1 MVGHYRLRRGY
12 RLRRWAYHLLRQQTQ
27 KGADMIK
34 DYTLW
39 LWDWAKRIFGRSKI
53 VFTNVVGILMAGWVE
68 LYDAISLFWK
78 GKKMSARSNLADAV
92 QMLDNSAQS
101 IISAVN
107 GHAAVAGDLPSEIEL
122 QAHADKIN
130 LIAVNLQAA
139 VNALQVK

>member
-1 MVGHYRLRRGY
+1 MIFVFDISDG
-12 RLRRWAYHLLRQQTQ
+12 LL
-27 KGADMIK
+27 I
-34 DYTLW
+34 L
-39 LWDWAKRIFGRSKI
+39 L
-53 VFTNVVGILMAGWVE
+53 GINLAT
-68 LYDAISLFWK
+68 AIYLFWK

-107 GHAAVAGDLPSEIEL
+107 GHAAVAGDLPSETEL